1 MGKIVGSVKAKCRN
15 EGAGERG
22 ERDGLRVCRRYAE
35 KRRCGPAVVGTEP
48 RVAVNGQRSK
58 YGIRG

>member
-22 ERDGLRVCRRYAE
+22 ERDGLRLCRRYAE
-35 KRRCGPAVVGTEP
+35 KRRCGPAEVT
-48 RVAVNGQRSK
+48 GQRSE